1 MKTSPRS
8 RRLAPALAAA
18 AVAVAALCAAAA
30 GWSSRHAAAAPGA
43 PTLQAQRPAAD
54 APVDVVKAPRGPER
68 WL

>member
-18 AVAVAALCAAAA
+18 AVAIAAVCAAAA
-30 GWSSRHAAAAPGA
+30 GWTSRHAVAPGA
-43 PTLQAQRPAAD
+43 PALQAQRPAAD
-54 APVDVVKAPRGPER
+54 APIDVVKAPRGPER

>member
-8 RRLAPALAAA
+8 RRLAPALAVA

-30 GWSSRHAAAAPGA
+30 GWTSRHAAAASEA
-43 PTLQAQRPAAD
+43 MLQAQRPPAD
-54 APVDVVKAPRGPER
+54 APVDVVKAPPGPER